1 VWKRYWGRLWSGVS
15 CWNPTVR
22 MMVMRFKN
30 SKSDEE
36 KDFWWKVAYEKDEMG
51 MGMMLR

>member
-1 VWKRYWGRLWSGVS
+1 
-15 CWNPTVR
+15 
-22 MMVMRFKN
+22 MRFKN

-36 KDFWWKVAYEKDEMG
+36 KDFWWKVAYEKDGMG